1 MLKSGLFPVIAAA
14 LAIALAVPD
23 PAAAAKAD
31 AAFTVAN
38 YPVQATDKN
47 AVSAKEKA
55 IADGQDAAF
64 RSLLKRIVPVTA
76 YRQLG
81 NVKDLKAANLV
92 SGVSVRSE
100 QNSST
105 DYIANLDFSFQAEA
119 LRSAL
124 AAHGIP
130 FVEAQAPFIIVV
142 PVVRKGNPAEGK
154 PEARAAAGPWLKA
167 WQGLD
172 LEHTLTPVKIDDLKS
187 TIHNDTVDMLLNG
200 TGTGERILAGEYKSE
215 TVVLA
220 VAEMDTVQK
229 KLNITLA
236 GTDAVGLINLKRSYR
251 VPDGDEAF
259 ASDFAAVVSLGILEG
274 RWKATKATAIA
285 TPPPPAA
292 GQPQWGRAAAAEG
305 DPVHFIAEFSSP
317 AQWNEIRTQLLDTP
331 GVEDLEIAS
340 VSAQNADINLKFPG
354 GPGALANSLGH
365 RGLSMMVAETGWI
378 LRSTH

>member
-1 MLKSGLFPVIAAA
+1 LLRFGLHPILAVL
-14 LAIALAVPD
+14 LAISLAAPH

-31 AAFTVAN
+31 TAFTVAN

-47 AVSAKEKA
+47 AVTAKEKA

-105 DYIANLDFSFQAEA
+105 EYIANLDFSFQADA

-124 AAHGIP
+124 SSRGIP
-130 FVEAQAPFIIVV
+130 FVESQAPPIIVV
-142 PVVRKGNPAEGK
+142 PVVRQGNPAEAK
-154 PEARAAAGPWLKA
+154 AAAGPWLKA

-172 LEHTLTPVKIDDLKS
+172 LEHTLTPVKIDDLKG
-187 TIHNDTVDMLLNG
+187 TIHNDTVNMLLNG
-200 TGTGERILAGEYKSE
+200 EGTGERILSGEYKSE

-220 VAEMDTVQK
+220 VAEMDTGQK

-251 VPDGDEAF
+251 VGDGDEAF

-274 RWKATKATAIA
+274 RWKATKTTAVVA
-285 TPPPPAA
+285 APPVAP
-292 GQPQWGRAAAAEG
+292 GQPQWGRSAAGEG
-305 DPVHFIAEFSSP
+305 DPVHFIAEFSTP

-331 GVEDLEIAS
+331 GVEDMEIAE
-340 VSAQNADINLKFPG
+340 VSAQNADVALKFPG
-354 GPGALANSLGH
+354 GPAALANSLGH
-365 RGLSMMVAETGWI
+365 RGLSMTAAETGWI